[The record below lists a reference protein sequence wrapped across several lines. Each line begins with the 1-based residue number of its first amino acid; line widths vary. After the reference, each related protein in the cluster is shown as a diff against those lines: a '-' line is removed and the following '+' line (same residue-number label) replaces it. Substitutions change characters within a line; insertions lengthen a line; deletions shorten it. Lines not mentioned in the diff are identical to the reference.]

1 MAGTERKLSISD
13 SLSARDVQTDVVEW
27 WCTAILR
34 ETSSPELLEQRVQ
47 GFESAVLAL
56 GEEQELLNYGRL
68 YNRMALACFYA
79 DISQRL
85 MDGEDDDDEDAL
97 SKLEPETWA
106 LRRQQLANIKTSL
119 LRKDV
124 NASEQ
129 DTEDATV
136 DEKLASLTKFTTDY
150 DAVDSLLAL
159 HQIVAR
165 FRQVLQG
172 LAPTKNQKEL
182 LHQVEQAVDD
192 YTAALVKINLTDS
205 VPVEKLTSFLLKDMY
220 KTKAKDLPQRLV
232 QHLYDVMAN
241 DENEVAYAQIRSK
254 ARRLVQRWHSCV
266 LQVPTLVR
274 LGYGG
279 ISTKRMS
286 VLEGRR
292 SSLFDENAS
301 VSSWGVDEEEFKER
315 EKVEMGQ
322 DDAPQKTSTDDE
334 DTDGYATA
342 NEEDVNAA
350 LAFSTQPPVEENL
363 PPVEEE
369 EEEEEE
375 ETDDGDKKPRAKPTK
390 EYKSHPRRSSRLAG
404 PVTVRDSQRATR
416 LSAAAQSQKKVN
428 AKEEDNDE
436 SSVESKESPA
446 KKPPAAG
453 AAKKSDDD
461 DDDDESITEPET
473 RSSSSPKRARKPV
486 AKPGTSV
493 VGWSSESDDEPC
505 LPKKRPRKRK
515 SEAPS
520 RRSQKLKKKRNFTEE
535 EMEAIR
541 AGVRRFGKGDW
552 TTIRIN
558 SGGVLMN
565 RTNVN
570 IKDCYR
576 NMEKRGEGV

>member
-1 MAGTERKLSISD
+1 MAGTERELSISD

-106 LRRQQLANIKTSL
+106 MRRQQLADIKTSL

-129 DTEDATV
+129 DTEDSTV

-159 HQIVAR
+159 HEIVAR

-192 YTAALVKINLTDS
+192 YTAAVVKINLTDS

-232 QHLYDVMAN
+232 QHLYDVMAD

-315 EKVEMGQ
+315 KKVEMEQ

-342 NEEDVNAA
+342 NEGDVNAA
-350 LAFSTQPPVEENL
+350 LAFSTQPPVEENY
-363 PPVEEE
+363 PPV
-369 EEEEEE
+369 EEEEE

-404 PVTVRDSQRATR
+404 PVTARDSQRATR
-416 LSAAAQSQKKVN
+416 SSAAAQSQKKVN

-446 KKPPAAG
+446 KKPPAAA
-453 AAKKSDDD
+453 AAKKSD

-515 SEAPS
+515 SEAPP
-520 RRSQKLKKKRNFTEE
+520 RRSQKLKKKRKFTEE

-541 AGVRRFGKGDW
+541 AGVRRFKKGDW

-558 SGGVLMN
+558 SGGVLMH